1 MGGGTPAAHCAAVLG
16 QCQLHGNAAPHS
28 RGAQAR
34 AAQLPACRLS
44 PGELLQTA
52 LQPGTW
58 QAFAH
63 PPLVCRP
70 LHAFHLGRGEPQ
82 GSNYHCT
89 AAARQVLASESGVC
103 PASAG
108 DCAEGLPGW
117 HDELTAGCALLQAA
131 RPAIRKIRCGQR
143 FLTVMAAKPAD
154 AGAPCTATAFI
165 VPLCQ
170 PCAWGSANSP
180 PKPTLHRA
188 TYRLQCQC
196 CCHAVE
202 MSCMHLCRLTAVA
215 PPAGRL
221 AG

>member
-1 MGGGTPAAHCAAVLG
+1 MQHHTLGERRLEQLSFLHVACPQGSCFKLRCSPALGRPSPTP
-16 QCQLHGNAAPHS
+16 P
-28 RGAQAR
+28 
-34 AAQLPACRLS
+34 
-44 PGELLQTA
+44 T
-52 LQPGTW
+52 
-58 QAFAH
+58 
-63 PPLVCRP
+63 LVCRP